1 VIKQP
6 LLLILCL
13 LTMADPSVPSLSLS
27 LSVHDMKLPID
38 CGVSSMISA
47 SSALLTS

>member
-1 VIKQP
+1 VIKRP

-13 LTMADPSVPSLSLS
+13 LKMADPSVPSLS